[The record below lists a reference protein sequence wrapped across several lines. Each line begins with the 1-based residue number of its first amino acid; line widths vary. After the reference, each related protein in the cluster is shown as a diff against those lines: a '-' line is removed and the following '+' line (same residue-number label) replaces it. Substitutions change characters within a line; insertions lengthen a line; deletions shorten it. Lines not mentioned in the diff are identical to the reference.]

1 MPASGRSKALDNQA
15 REWLFNKTD
24 VLTWAAQRDN
34 DTEDIEQAK
43 LRKLIAEASREEL
56 KLAVERKEVV
66 EVEEVLSVVE
76 TEYANV
82 RAKLLSLPTK
92 ATPLIVGVSDQADI
106 AQRLKA
112 ATLLHYIKLESLI
125 LKLAIALRHQAA
137 KSGQIGPSPD
147 KLDCVTRHHRRDA
160 MWIIAEET

>member
-1 MPASGRSKALDNQA
+1 MDNQA
-15 REWLFNKTD
+15 REWLFNKAD
-24 VLTWAAQRDN
+24 VLTWAAQRDT

-92 ATPLIVGVSDQADI
+92 AAPLVTGLSDIVEVQEV
-106 AQRLKA
+106 
-112 ATLLHYIKLESLI
+112 LE
-125 LKLAIALRHQAA
+125 Q
-137 KSGQIGPSPD
+137 QINEV
-147 KLDCVTRHHRRDA
+147 L
-160 MWIIAEET
+160 EELSTQ

>member
-1 MPASGRSKALDNQA
+1 MSTVGYPETLQAGRSTAALWVLAVRKRPGRVSAVGRSKALDNQA
-15 REWLFNKTD
+15 REWLFDKAD
-24 VLTWAAQRDN
+24 VLTWAAQRDT

-92 ATPLIVGVSDQADI
+92 AAPLVTGLSDIVEVQEV
-106 AQRLKA
+106 
-112 ATLLHYIKLESLI
+112 LE
-125 LKLAIALRHQAA
+125 Q
-137 KSGQIGPSPD
+137 QINEV
-147 KLDCVTRHHRRDA
+147 L
-160 MWIIAEET
+160 EELSTQ